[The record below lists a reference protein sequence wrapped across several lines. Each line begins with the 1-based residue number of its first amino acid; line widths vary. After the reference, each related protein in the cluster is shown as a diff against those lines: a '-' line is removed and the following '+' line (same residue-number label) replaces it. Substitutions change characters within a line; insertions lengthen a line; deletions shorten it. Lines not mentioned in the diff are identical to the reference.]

1 MDVAPVS
8 ASSSISGATSSRES
22 QQRLMDREGTNHQHH
37 SRIRATVL
45 LKVEEGDLLVAG
57 RFQYSWDSRSLSQ

>member
-1 MDVAPVS
+1 MDVAPLS

-45 LKVEEGDLLVAG
+45 LKVEGDLLVAG